1 MGFSPPLSERSWDS
15 TYGPKQEK
23 AAASIGSGNARLRLS
38 PAQSL
43 RPDPMRRFK
52 VASPAIVSLEDEIA
66 HLRGLDLTVLRSRW
80 QSVTGREAPSH
91 LSRQLLFS
99 MIAYRIQAEALGD
112 LDAVTLRL
120 LKKIGSTHSDHEH
133 MALTAAFE
141 QRRRMLSPGTVL
153 TREWNGQTYRVMVV
167 SEGFAWDGRTYDSL
181 SKIASAITGTQWNG
195 PRFFGL
201 RDRTP
206 AEVAS

>member
-1 MGFSPPLSERSWDS
+1 M
-15 TYGPKQEK
+15 
-23 AAASIGSGNARLRLS
+23 
-38 PAQSL
+38 
-43 RPDPMRRFK
+43 MRRFK

-66 HLRGLDLTVLRSRW
+66 HLRGLDLKVLRSRW
-80 QSVTGREAPSH
+80 QSVTGRKAPSH

-120 LKKIGSTHSDHEH
+120 LKKIGSNHSDHEH
-133 MALTAAFE
+133 MALTEAFDL
-141 QRRRMLSPGTVL
+141 RRRMLSPGTVL

-181 SKIASAITGTQWNG
+181 SKIASAITGTRWNG
-195 PRFFGL
+195 PRFLGL

>member
-1 MGFSPPLSERSWDS
+1 
-15 TYGPKQEK
+15 
-23 AAASIGSGNARLRLS
+23 
-38 PAQSL
+38 
-43 RPDPMRRFK
+43 MRRPRSK
-52 VASPAIVSLEDEIA
+52 VRGQTEASLEDEIA
-66 HLRGLDLTVLRSRW
+66 HLRGLDIKVLRSRW

-112 LDAVTLRL
+112 IDAVTLRL
-120 LKKIGSTHSDHEH
+120 LKKIGSNHSDREQ
-133 MALTAAFE
+133 MALTETFD

-206 AEVAS
+206 VEVAS

>member
-1 MGFSPPLSERSWDS
+1 M
-15 TYGPKQEK
+15 
-23 AAASIGSGNARLRLS
+23 
-38 PAQSL
+38 
-43 RPDPMRRFK
+43 MRRSK

-66 HLRGLDLTVLRSRW
+66 HLRGLDLKVLRSRW

-167 SEGFAWDGRTYDSL
+167 SEGFAWAGRTYDSL